1 MRIIPLSKMI
11 IMPFIVLILVTPFT
25 RAVEIDF
32 NRQIRPI
39 LSENCFQC
47 HGPDQTHRKGNYRLD
62 TKEGI
67 FAVGKSGSKNILVRD
82 AKNSEFFH
90 RIEATDQAIMPPIKS
105 GKKLNADQIKL
116 IQQWI
121 NEGANYGEHWAF
133 VAPKSSAVPAVT
145 NKQWIKNPI
154 DAFVLNKLDLNNIKP
169 SPQASKE
176 ILIRRL
182 TLDLIGLPPISPRPH
197 TST

>member
-11 IMPFIVLILVTPFT
+11 IMPFIVFILVPPFT

-67 FAVGKSGSKNILVRD
+67 FAVGKSGLISFSVGTLSV
-82 AKNSEFFH
+82 
-90 RIEATDQAIMPPIKS
+90 EAVV
-105 GKKLNADQIKL
+105 
-116 IQQWI
+116 
-121 NEGANYGEHWAF
+121 F
-133 VAPKSSAVPAVT
+133 
-145 NKQWIKNPI
+145 NPV
-154 DAFVLNKLDLNNIKP
+154 FSRL
-169 SPQASKE
+169 
-176 ILIRRL
+176 RRL
-182 TLDLIGLPPISPRPH
+182 YFS
-197 TST
+197 